1 MAARGGA
8 AGPGS
13 KQTAAVGSGRP
24 VSERLREAREEL
36 EAKLLRLEEDERDQT
51 LLSGQPLTV
60 ADIERAMAAAE
71 DGGRC
76 AHAETELDIQL
87 ARRVTLDRPLL
98 DSSAADDPF
107 AGVPR
112 LLILDFRHRSIQTNK
127 SSCHCRTGR

>member
-1 MAARGGA
+1 MTDAQMVARGGA

-13 KQTAAVGSGRP
+13 KQVGSGRP

-60 ADIERAMAAAE
+60 ADVERAMAAAA
-71 DGGRC
+71 DGGSS
-76 AHAETELDIQL
+76 AHAETELDAQL
-87 ARRVTLDRPLL
+87 ARRVALDRPLL
-98 DSSAADDPF
+98 DSSTADDPF

-112 LLILDFRHRSIQTNK
+112 LFPAIVPHKTNT
-127 SSCHCRTGR
+127 SSRHCRAGR